1 MESHKNENTQNTDVL
16 SVQPLQENVDVL
28 TVQPLQEN
36 ADVLTVQP
44 LQEID
49 FSAVEEA
56 LVPLG
61 EEQETLP
68 AIFDA
73 MPDKPY

>member
-1 MESHKNENTQNTDVL
+1 MGSHKNENTQSTDIL
-16 SVQPLQENVDVL
+16 AA
-28 TVQPLQEN
+28 QPLQEN

-49 FSAVEEA
+49 FSSVEEA
-56 LVPLG
+56 LAPFG
-61 EEQETLP
+61 EEQEALP
-68 AIFDA
+68 AIFAA

>member
-1 MESHKNENTQNTDVL
+1 MESHKNENTQNTDGL
-16 SVQPLQENVDVL
+16 AVQPLQENADVL

-49 FSAVEEA
+49 FSSVEDA
-56 LVPLG
+56 LAPLG
-61 EEQETLP
+61 EEQEALP
-68 AIFDA
+68 AIFAA